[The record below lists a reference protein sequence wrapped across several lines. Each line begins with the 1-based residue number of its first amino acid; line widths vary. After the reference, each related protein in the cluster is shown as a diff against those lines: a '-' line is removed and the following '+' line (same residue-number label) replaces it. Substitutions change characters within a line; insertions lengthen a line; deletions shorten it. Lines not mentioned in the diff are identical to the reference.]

1 MGRPVVGVVPLED
14 TERESY
20 WMLPGYLNG
29 LETAGA
35 LPLILPLTEEG
46 AALDQLTALCD
57 GFLFP
62 GGQDVDPALYG
73 QAPLPQCGERSPGR
87 DNMERA
93 LLPRVL
99 AADKPLFGICRGL
112 QFLNAALGGT
122 LYQDLPSQTGTAV
135 PHRQEPPYD
144 RAAHTVRLEENSPLQ
159 ALLGTRTLPVNS
171 SHHQGIRDLA
181 PALRP
186 MARAEDGLIEAV
198 YAPEYAFVW
207 AVQWHPERLYV
218 HSEANARL
226 FRAFVGACGGGR

>member
-29 LETAGA
+29 LEAAGA

-87 DNMERA
+87 DNM
-93 LLPRVL
+93 
-99 AADKPLFGICRGL
+99 
-112 QFLNAALGGT
+112 
-122 LYQDLPSQTGTAV
+122 
-135 PHRQEPPYD
+135 
-144 RAAHTVRLEENSPLQ
+144 
-159 ALLGTRTLPVNS
+159 
-171 SHHQGIRDLA
+171 
-181 PALRP
+181 
-186 MARAEDGLIEAV
+186 
-198 YAPEYAFVW
+198 
-207 AVQWHPERLYV
+207 
-218 HSEANARL
+218 
-226 FRAFVGACGGGR
+226 